1 MMMADL
7 PMMPFYPDA
16 YMGDTQHLSIDEHGA
31 YLLLLMISWM
41 NGEPLDDDD
50 LKLRRTLS
58 ITKGR
63 WMKLRPII
71 IDGKLFKSA
80 GGKIIQKKLEKTR
93 EKSSKLVKQRSDA
106 GKRSAAVRALKTN
119 KSGSTSVP
127 TPVQRPF
134 NDRSDLVAT
143 PITITKEEDSNSRTM
158 PTNSDD
164 KLSQRNLYK
173 KILDLT
179 GLDNRTTP
187 MSMSLARVWM
197 DRYTDK
203 QILDGIRSYTEK
215 TSYDWGKVN
224 SLKYFEGGIQEQADT
239 DTDKSAAVDRELL
252 LNMNPIA
259 WSNAKA
265 RYDTNGSWDAALG
278 PKPDEPG
285 YKGPD

>member
-16 YMGDTQHLSIDEHGA
+16 YMGDTLHLSIDEHGA
-31 YLLLLMISWM
+31 YLLLLMVSWV

-50 LKLRRTLS
+50 LKLRRTLKIS
-58 ITKGR
+58 RSR
-63 WMKLRPII
+63 WLKLRPVI

-119 KSGSTSVP
+119 KSGSTSVS
-127 TPVQRPF
+127 TPVQRSF
-134 NDRSDLVAT
+134 NDRSNLVAT
-143 PITITKEEDSNSRTM
+143 PITITKEDSNSRTV
-158 PTNSDD
+158 PTNSE
-164 KLSQRNLYK
+164 LNNLRT
-173 KILDLT
+173 KILELT
-179 GLDNRTTP
+179 GLDNRP
-187 MSMSLARVWM
+187 MPMDMNLVSVWTARFT
-197 DRYTDK
+197 DR
-203 QILDGIRSYTEK
+203 QIIDGIKTYTEK

-224 SLKYFEGGIQEQADT
+224 SLKYFEGGIIEQHDQASAKT
-239 DTDKSAAVDRELL
+239 AAVDRELL